1 MQPVHHGILI
11 VPDYHH
17 WLPEQAATEMD
28 RFITRGLSLTNAL
41 YEWKPRDGW
50 QRRSQSVQSH

>member
-11 VPDYHH
+11 IPDYHH
-17 WLPEQAATEMD
+17 WLPEHAAEELD
-28 RFITRGLSLTNAL
+28 AFVARGIPMATVL

-50 QRRSQSVQSH
+50 QRRSQSVQPR